1 MRSPELNEWI
11 NGLSKNPDEIKQRVL
26 GMPKKLKVE
35 LLEEAFLRSPK
46 LKQSMDSSDD
56 VVPAS
61 VREIDALL
69 QYCKTPEIFK
79 DNLELT
85 LDGWNSGNVPSSN
98 IIDTSSLFA
107 VLTPSSEKER
117 PYFRKEI
124 LFARQNTTIVYTGE
138 LLFQFDWDVF
148 HALICLSHGRFDTVT
163 SVQPTEILE
172 LLGLTRCGPVYD
184 LLEASLDR
192 LSKAFI
198 SITRVYPDNKHPTMK
213 IGVPGQSG
221 RKDRDNLTLI
231 DHYSWR
237 RGFVIRYS
245 LDARLT
251 MLFGNLEYGLIDWKT
266 RNLIGKNEM
275 AKKLQCLFAGQKAN
289 QQFHKVA
296 KIRELCRLSADMAE
310 FTRLLEKALRI
321 LLEIGAIKA
330 FWIEKPKRGE
340 SEKKLLCVWKD
351 NCPSKAGQNPD
362 GRRGKYSDLSTPTKR
377 R

>member
-1 MRSPELNEWI
+1 MRTPELVDWI
-11 NGLSKNPDEIKQRVL
+11 NSLSKNPDEIKQKVL
-26 GMPKKLKVE
+26 AMPKKLKNE
-35 LLEEAFLRSPK
+35 LLEEALLRNPK
-46 LKQSMDSSDD
+46 LKQGLDKSDD
-56 VVPAS
+56 VVPSS

-79 DNLELT
+79 DNFELT
-85 LDGWNSGNVPSSN
+85 LDGWNTGNVPSSN

-117 PYFRKEI
+117 PFFRKEV

-148 HALICLSHGRFDTVT
+148 HALICLSHGKFDTIT
-163 SVQPTEILE
+163 SVQPTAILE
-172 LLGLTRCGPVYD
+172 LLGLPRNGRVYD

-198 SITRVYPDNKHPTMK
+198 SITRVYPDDKYPTMK

-237 RGFVIRYS
+237 RGFVVRYS

-251 MLFGNLEYGLIDWKT
+251 MLFGNFEYGLIDWKT
-266 RNLIGKNEM
+266 RNMIGKNEM

-296 KIRELCRLSADMAE
+296 KIRELCRVSAGMAH
-310 FTRLLEKALRI
+310 FTSLLEKALTI
-321 LLEIGAIKA
+321 LVEIGAIKA
-330 FWIEKPKRGE
+330 FWIEKPKKGLAE
-340 SEKKLLCVWKD
+340 EKILCIWK
-351 NCPSKAGQNPD
+351 NTCPSKSGQNPG
-362 GRRGKYSDLSTPTKR
+362 GRRGKYRDANTPK
-377 R
+377 

>member
-1 MRSPELNEWI
+1 MRTPELVDWI
-11 NGLSKNPDEIKQRVL
+11 NSLSKNPDEIKQKVL
-26 GMPKKLKVE
+26 AMPKKLKNE
-35 LLEEAFLRSPK
+35 LLEEALLRNPK
-46 LKQSMDSSDD
+46 LKQGLDKSDD
-56 VVPAS
+56 VVPSS

-79 DNLELT
+79 DNFELT

-117 PYFRKEI
+117 PFFRKEV

-148 HALICLSHGRFDTVT
+148 HALICLSHGKFDTIT
-163 SVQPTEILE
+163 SVQPTAILE
-172 LLGLTRCGPVYD
+172 LLGLPRNGRVYD

-198 SITRVYPDNKHPTMK
+198 SITRVYPDDKYPTMK

-237 RGFVIRYS
+237 RGFVVRYS

-251 MLFGNLEYGLIDWKT
+251 MLFGNFEYGLIDWKT
-266 RNLIGKNEM
+266 RNMIGKNEM

-296 KIRELCRLSADMAE
+296 KIRELCRVSAGMAH
-310 FTRLLEKALRI
+310 FTSLLEKALTI
-321 LLEIGAIKA
+321 LVEIGAIKA
-330 FWIEKPKRGE
+330 FWIEKPKKGLAE
-340 SEKKLLCVWKD
+340 EKILCIWK
-351 NCPSKAGQNPD
+351 NTCPSKSGQNPG
-362 GRRGKYSDLSTPTKR
+362 GRRGKYRDANTPK
-377 R
+377 

>member
-11 NGLSKNPDEIKQRVL
+11 NGLCKNPDEIKQKVL
-26 GMPKKLKVE
+26 AMPKKLKNE
-35 LLEEAFLRSPK
+35 LLEEALLRNPK
-46 LKQSMDSSDD
+46 LKQGLDKSDD
-56 VVPAS
+56 VVPSS

-79 DNLELT
+79 DNFELT

-117 PYFRKEI
+117 PFFRKEV

-148 HALICLSHGRFDTVT
+148 HALICLSHGKFDTIT
-163 SVQPTEILE
+163 SVQPTAILE
-172 LLGLTRCGPVYD
+172 LLGLPRNGRVYD

-198 SITRVYPDNKHPTMK
+198 SITRVYPDDKYPTMK

-237 RGFVIRYS
+237 RGFVVRYS

-251 MLFGNLEYGLIDWKT
+251 MLFGNFEYGLIDWKT
-266 RNLIGKNEM
+266 RNMIGKNEM

-296 KIRELCRLSADMAE
+296 KIRELCRVSAGMAH
-310 FTRLLEKALRI
+310 FTSLLEKALTI
-321 LLEIGAIKA
+321 LVEIGAIKA
-330 FWIEKPKRGE
+330 FWIEKPKKGLAE
-340 SEKKLLCVWKD
+340 EKILCIWK
-351 NCPSKAGQNPD
+351 NTCPSKSGQNPG
-362 GRRGKYSDLSTPTKR
+362 GRRGKYRDANTPK
-377 R
+377 

>member
-1 MRSPELNEWI
+1 
-11 NGLSKNPDEIKQRVL
+11 
-26 GMPKKLKVE
+26 MPKKLKNE
-35 LLEEAFLRSPK
+35 LLEEALLRNPK
-46 LKQSMDSSDD
+46 LKQGLDKSDD
-56 VVPAS
+56 VVPSS

-79 DNLELT
+79 DNFELT

-117 PYFRKEI
+117 PFFRKEV

-148 HALICLSHGRFDTVT
+148 HALICLSHGKFDTIT
-163 SVQPTEILE
+163 SVQPTAILE
-172 LLGLTRCGPVYD
+172 LLGLPRNGRVYD

-198 SITRVYPDNKHPTMK
+198 SITRVYPDDKYPTMK

-237 RGFVIRYS
+237 RGFVVRYS

-251 MLFGNLEYGLIDWKT
+251 MLFGNFEYGLIDWKT
-266 RNLIGKNEM
+266 RNMIGKNEM

-296 KIRELCRLSADMAE
+296 KIRELCRVSAGMAH
-310 FTRLLEKALRI
+310 FTSLLEKALTI
-321 LLEIGAIKA
+321 LVEIGAIKA
-330 FWIEKPKRGE
+330 FWIEKPKKGLAE
-340 SEKKLLCVWKD
+340 EKILCIWK
-351 NCPSKAGQNPD
+351 NTCPSKSGQNSG
-362 GRRGKYSDLSTPTKR
+362 GRRGKYRDANTPK
-377 R
+377 